1 MEELI
6 AAEMAIDILRT
17 IQAVAPSPELRNP
30 QAMLDDELSFLT
42 ELEEAAARGEV
53 GESVSLMASR
63 ALREIPGLDI
73 VPGLEADLVRDGWP
87 SIFEEDYN
95 AWVDAGNTGS
105 IEDYLSTVPLRPQFR
120 DYLEGKVR
128 DYMEGARPELWG
140 IMEELGLEEEANR
153 DMLNFSSGGPRT
165 ELANAIFSFMGDEG
179 MKYHK
184 IGQLANLVAV
194 SPRTIRYYEEI
205 GLLNSIRRLEGGK
218 RVYTDQDYQRLK
230 FIKRLKHLGLTL
242 AEMQELEDMYQ
253 IHRTN
258 RKVLPRL
265 LELLE
270 NHVEKIE
277 ERIRNL
283 KKLRS
288 EILTYHE
295 RITAKL
301 HKRT

>member
-1 MEELI
+1 
-6 AAEMAIDILRT
+6 
-17 IQAVAPSPELRNP
+17 
-30 QAMLDDELSFLT
+30 
-42 ELEEAAARGEV
+42 
-53 GESVSLMASR
+53 
-63 ALREIPGLDI
+63 
-73 VPGLEADLVRDGWP
+73 
-87 SIFEEDYN
+87 
-95 AWVDAGNTGS
+95 
-105 IEDYLSTVPLRPQFR
+105 
-120 DYLEGKVR
+120 
-128 DYMEGARPELWG
+128 
-140 IMEELGLEEEANR
+140 
-153 DMLNFSSGGPRT
+153 
-165 ELANAIFSFMGDEG
+165 MGDGG
-179 MKYHK
+179 MKYYK

-283 KKLRS
+283 EKLRS

-301 HKRT
+301 HERI